1 MAIVSRKM
9 KTLLAAAAVTSLAL
23 ALGLMAAWRASSL
36 EARLFGSPAEGN
48 RTDRSAIPVA
58 LAIGEARLSLDPAFL
73 RNPDQR
79 KGGRFERLDVAL
91 LMPDFKPAGAL
102 DARDL
107 ARPDRDADM
116 LFVTIV
122 PQDGTLDPA
131 DRPTQLY
138 ARFLE
143 PGAPAPEIGLI
154 HRRFAEGS
162 PYENED
168 LYMAPP
174 EGRLFAARCRGGQG
188 PLFGPGSACLHEF
201 RTHGLDVLLRFAPA
215 RLADWDRLA
224 DRVHALIAQAL
235 H

>member
-1 MAIVSRKM
+1 M
-9 KTLLAAAAVTSLAL
+9 KTLLAIATATSLAL
-23 ALGLMAAWRASSL
+23 GIGLVAAWRASSL
-36 EARLFGSPAEGN
+36 EAHLFGSPG
-48 RTDRSAIPVA
+48 RPPPVA
-58 LAIGEARLSLDPAFL
+58 LTIGAARLSLDPALL

-102 DARDL
+102 DAREL
-107 ARPDRDADM
+107 ARPGHDADM

-122 PQDGTLDPA
+122 PQDETLDPA
-131 DRPTQLY
+131 DRPAQLY

-143 PGAPAPEIGLI
+143 PGAPAPELGLI
-154 HRRFAEGS
+154 HRRFAKGS

-174 EGRLFAARCRGGQG
+174 EGRLFAARCRG
-188 PLFGPGSACLHEF
+188 LDSTPGSTCLHEF